1 MCWHFCAISG
11 SFLMHTFY
19 CMAFLFAYF
28 LHLFFCISFWHFIFC
43 LFFCIYFFASFFM
56 HLLLHLFF
64 ASLFCIFLLFRF
76 SYGIF
81 YDAICAHLNIH
92 QETPFRQPTIRLPA
106 ATKYHCFPNPSKIL
120 KPSILVNLTIQSIA
134 RSLICLFHSMGLFH
148 RVSVLYSQ
156 DISEQHKVS
165 FSMRTRRAEDHP
177 LSSRDRTWT
186 FEHLNLNQLY

>member
-1 MCWHFCAISG
+1 MLSLLCHFWIFSDAYFLLHG
-11 SFLMHTFY
+11 FSFCIF
-19 CMAFLFAYF
+19 FASLF
-28 LHLFFCISFWHFIFC
+28 LHLFFAFYFLPLFLHIFFC
-43 LFFCIYFFASFFM
+43 LFFYAPFI
-56 HLLLHLFF
+56 

-92 QETPFRQPTIRLPA
+92 QETPVCQPTIRLPA

-177 LSSRDRTWT
+177 LSSGDRTWT

>member
-43 LFFCIYFFASFFM
+43 LFFLHIFFC
-56 HLLLHLFF
+56 LFF
-64 ASLFCIFLLFRF
+64 YAPFIASLFCIFLLFRF

-106 ATKYHCFPNPSKIL
+106 ATKYHCFPNPSKII

-134 RSLICLFHSMGLFH
+134 RSFICLFHSMVLFH

-177 LSSRDRTWT
+177 LSSGDRTWT